1 MLAVFLFM
9 TTSYAPPFDWNEI
22 ELHRAELR
30 DVVAEVR
37 KIHRDVDNWR
47 ADMQLLLND
56 VDNWRVDMQLLLNG
70 KLSEI
75 DEKLSVIENLNSDAK
90 ESSNAAYQYAMDA
103 RDADIE
109 IQQAM
114 SETMTEAEE
123 GVANAIR
130 YAHIAKEFAE
140 TASHG
145 ADIANQAA
153 MMMET
158 NMMTLHDTM
167 QYSDLKKIERATASA
182 NVAQE
187 AAIEAA
193 ENAELFAESARDSAF
208 MTTSDVNEVRD
219 HMYTAEEISSRH
231 SATLSLPAMPPML
244 QQILWKNHKR
254 LQKGLPRLPN
264 KVQPSQ
270 QLRQKLPKPPQWN
283 CTTQWIKHKVIFG
296 YPRNTLTLQPM
307 PP

>member
-47 ADMQLLLND
+47 VDMQLLLND

-130 YAHIAKEFAE
+130 
-140 TASHG
+140 
-145 ADIANQAA
+145 
-153 MMMET
+153 
-158 NMMTLHDTM
+158 
-167 QYSDLKKIERATASA
+167 
-182 NVAQE
+182 
-187 AAIEAA
+187 
-193 ENAELFAESARDSAF
+193 
-208 MTTSDVNEVRD
+208 
-219 HMYTAEEISSRH
+219 
-231 SATLSLPAMPPML
+231 
-244 QQILWKNHKR
+244 
-254 LQKGLPRLPN
+254 
-264 KVQPSQ
+264 
-270 QLRQKLPKPPQWN
+270 
-283 CTTQWIKHKVIFG
+283 
-296 YPRNTLTLQPM
+296 
-307 PP
+307 